1 MIKSVFERPFV
12 RAPEKMQGYLDRLN
26 ERGYQLERLD
36 ELVQV
41 TDEKEKLVRSLK
53 EYDPTLNGD
62 VDNLIEDLAL
72 YRQEAEAKKR
82 WTLWDYVTYVPRRVW
97 GAIEAHPYI
106 ATGVVL
112 TLAGIA
118 AMYYTGAGTVVV
130 GRLRDWLTSFMTGNA
145 IANAKDAAGEVIGE
159 AKDMAAGAAE
169 TAKEGIGKALEGM
182 HVPEMPVP
190 ASTIPPGSIPLPK
203 TAPSLEEADMI
214 LKGLEMGG

>member
-12 RAPEKMQGYLDRLN
+12 RAPDKMQGYLDRLN

-112 TLAGIA
+112 TLAGVA

-130 GRLRDWLTSFMTGNA
+130 GRLRDWLTSYMTGNA
-145 IANAKDAAGEVIGE
+145 VSKATEAAGEVAGQ
-159 AKDMAAGAAE
+159 AADMATGAAE
-169 TAKEGIGKALEGM
+169 TAKEGIGNALEGM
-182 HVPEMPVP
+182 NIPEMPAPPPAAPVP
-190 ASTIPPGSIPLPK
+190 TEI
-203 TAPSLEEADMI
+203 PSLQEADMI